1 MDWFPSVEE
10 PVKATTDFAKHPVNG
25 KIQKSAVELAKI
37 IRSQLAEPKL
47 RLAVYP
53 NSSGWHAKVYAGL
66 GSARDL
72 QKRVD
77 GIVPDLNGLYELGT

>member
-1 MDWFPSVEE
+1 M
-10 PVKATTDFAKHPVNG
+10 AKNE
-25 KIQKSAVELAKI
+25 KSAVELAKL

-47 RLAVYP
+47 RIAVYP
-53 NSSGWHAKVYAGL
+53 KAHGWHAKVYAEQ

-77 GIVPDLNGLYELGT
+77 EVARELNEIYDLES

>member
-1 MDWFPSVEE
+1 MERYK
-10 PVKATTDFAKHPVNG
+10 KAPL
-25 KIQKSAVELAKI
+25 SLRI
-37 IRSQLAEPKL
+37 IRNQLAEPKL

-53 NSSGWHAKVYAGL
+53 NSSGWHAKVYAGF

-77 GIVPDLNGLYELGT
+77 GLVPELNGLYELET